1 MRRLLSS
8 LIFRFVQCE
17 HTMRLL
23 SRAMDEPIGFLQRSA
38 IRLHCFVCPGCAR
51 YRGQLPWLRS
61 ALRQAQE
68 RVNLERVATFSADEK
83 EKLNQVLR
91 AAGDE

>member
-1 MRRLLSS
+1 MRQFLSL
-8 LIFRFVQCE
+8 LIFRVIQCE

-23 SRAMDEPIGFLQRSA
+23 SRAMDEPIGFFQRLA
-38 IRLHCFVCPGCAR
+38 IRVHCFVCPGCAR

-61 ALRQAQE
+61 ALRQAKE
-68 RVNLERVATFSADEK
+68 KVNLERVATFSAGEK

-91 AAGDE
+91 AASDE

>member
-1 MRRLLSS
+1 
-8 LIFRFVQCE
+8 
-17 HTMRLL
+17 MRLL
-23 SRAMDEPIGFLQRSA
+23 SRAMDEPISLLQRLA
-38 IRLHCFVCPGCAR
+38 IRMHCFVCPGCAT

-68 RVNLERVATFSADEK
+68 RVDLDRVARFSDTEK
-83 EKLNQVLR
+83 EKLKQILR

>member
-1 MRRLLSS
+1 
-8 LIFRFVQCE
+8 
-17 HTMRLL
+17 MRLL
-23 SRAMDEPIGFLQRSA
+23 SQAMDEPIGFLQRLA
-38 IRLHCFVCPGCAR
+38 IRVHCFVCPGCAR

-68 RVNLERVATFSADEK
+68 RVNLERVATFSAEEK

-91 AAGDE
+91 AASDE